1 MNRPLIALLAGAA
14 MMSSGVVLAAD
25 QATQNRD
32 TQTQTQPNASKKT
45 PGETQSTSK
54 GSSGQTQSQTN
65 AAKGTAGETQ
75 SNSNA
80 AKGTAGETQSNSN
93 AAKGSS
99 GETNAK
105 SPANE
110 QRPGVESKNE
120 NPDKPRD
127 PKSVYS
133 TELKKCDSLQG
144 TEKQKC
150 VAAAKKKSGEM

>member
-1 MNRPLIALLAGAA
+1 MNRLLTALLAGGALL
-14 MMSSGVVLAAD
+14 SSGVVLAAD

-32 TQTQTQPNASKKT
+32 TQTQTQPNAAKGT
-45 PGETQSTSK
+45 AGETQSTSK
-54 GSSGQTQSQTN
+54 GTPRETQSQTN

-75 SNSNA
+75 SHSNA
-80 AKGTAGETQSNSN
+80 AKGTAGETQSHSN
-93 AAKGSS
+93 AAKGTS

-110 QRPGVESKNE
+110 QRPGVESKSE

-127 PKSVYS
+127 PNSVYS
-133 TELKKCDSLQG
+133 TELKKCDSMQG

-150 VAAAKKKSGEM
+150 VATAKKKSGEM

>member
-1 MNRPLIALLAGAA
+1 MNRLLTALLAGGALV
-14 MMSSGVVLAAD
+14 SSGVVLAAD

-32 TQTQTQPNASKKT
+32 TQTQAQPNATKET
-45 PGETQSTSK
+45 P
-54 GSSGQTQSQTN
+54 
-65 AAKGTAGETQ
+65 
-75 SNSNA
+75 
-80 AKGTAGETQSNSN
+80 
-93 AAKGSS
+93 

-110 QRPGVESKNE
+110 HRPGVESAKE
-120 NPDKPRD
+120 NPAAPRD

-133 TELKKCDSLQG
+133 TELKKCDSMQG